1 MLRIWAE
8 DLLIVAHSPAIWTTS
23 PSRDTFC
30 PSYTPFTVGDAGKI
44 IKKDNQIEWMRKI
57 SKTEQ
62 TARDLGLKNRR
73 RLEELQQEGLRASL
87 IAQLPEKD
95 AELKLGMEKL
105 FRKYIEADLVK
116 ISEESYESTIL
127 LAQNRDTFE
136 KSNDLSD
143 ALLEIN
149 VKRSRSWLAKV
160 NVTHLHTVQIFKQID
175 WPSGSYVFQFQ
186 DLSSDSWQ
194 KGLKYLE
201 ERVVE
206 DLYRSID

>member
-1 MLRIWAE
+1 M
-8 DLLIVAHSPAIWTTS
+8 
-23 PSRDTFC
+23 
-30 PSYTPFTVGDAGKI
+30 
-44 IKKDNQIEWMRKI
+44 Q
-57 SKTEQ
+57 
-62 TARDLGLKNRR
+62 
-73 RLEELQQEGLRASL
+73 
-87 IAQLPEKD
+87 
-95 AELKLGMEKL
+95 LKLGIEKL
-105 FRKYIEADLVK
+105 FRKYIESDLVK
-116 ISEESYESTIL
+116 ISEESYESAIL

-186 DLSSDSWQ
+186 DLSADSWQ
-194 KGLKYLE
+194 KGLEYLE

-206 DLYRSID
+206 DLYRSTDHEQ